1 MKRSKSEND
10 IKNMVHHNID
20 TYRSISEN
28 ISEINGI
35 LNEQNVPCSKY
46 LRATLQS
53 SGYLPYDDTFMND
66 YLRDVYEHERCRF
79 TGCFVNNHCIE
90 CLNKNTCTKLS
101 GTYCE

>member
-1 MKRSKSEND
+1 MIFTIILLGLYL
-10 IKNMVHHNID
+10 IKTTSYVLP
-20 TYRSISEN
+20 TSLQE
-28 ISEINGI
+28 
-35 LNEQNVPCSKY
+35 LNEQNDPYSKY

-66 YLRDVYEHERCRF
+66 YLRDIYDFEGYERCRC

-90 CLNKNTCTKLS
+90 CLNKHTCTKLS